1 MQRVQVTPR
10 SYPTELIDKDW
21 SKRKHFHMNA
31 DAHEFLDL
39 VHDMEV
45 REDDVW
51 IVTLPKCGT
60 TWMQELLWLLLNN
73 CDFEGALAKDQELR
87 SPFLGFDFF
96 INKDAERALRFV
108 QEFKSPRLIK
118 SHLPL
123 ALLPAKLW
131 EGKNKVIYVFRNPL
145 DAWVSQY
152 YHSVTM
158 GFAYGKTLEE
168 MIEERVSCEEFVTE
182 TIEHAQEFYQLRN
195 KPWIFYTSFER
206 MKKDLRGVISDVS
219 RFLNKPVSDEQ
230 MERLL
235 KHLSFDEMK
244 KNPTTNHRWE
254 QAQLRHKDAGKEK
267 HNFVR
272 RGEVNG
278 YKDELKP
285 EQIAKA
291 NEKIQKSL
299 KENSISLEELLLL
312 NESPQ
317 AVEVSTFLA
326 LSSLEEGPVCVI
338 CTRRSVEGGGSF
350 FMGAVMVNRPSEES
364 EEVTVS
370 GLTSPGKKELTGDIS
385 MLILLLLMLSLHNH
399 ELVRH
404 LDGDLIGRELL
415 DIQNNLE
422 FLTIDG
428 QIRAGFLFLQTVLLP
443 GTQVAGSQ
451 DCGARVPHGGHQ
463 IIPPE
468 TLAKSSSVMLPLKTS
483 RLLLLLLFCHVQ
495 AHLSKRSYSDQ
506 SVHGYMTER
515 TCWWNEVCKEEFQS
529 LFRCKCPQFSYCRSP
544 GRYYN
549 AYCSMTDTGYIW
561 TQPNWDWGA

>member
-10 SYPTELIDKDW
+10 SYPTNLIDKDW
-21 SKRKHFHMNA
+21 SKRKHFHWNK
-31 DAHEFLDL
+31 DAQVFLNL
-39 VHDMEV
+39 VHGMEI

-60 TWMQELLWLLLNN
+60 TWMQELLWLLLND
-73 CDFEGALAKDQELR
+73 CDFEEALSKDQELR
-87 SPFLGFDFF
+87 SPFLEFNL
-96 INKDAERALRFV
+96 ICNNNAEQALKFV
-108 QEFKSPRLIK
+108 HEFKSPRLIK

-123 ALLPAKLW
+123 ALLPSKLW
-131 EGKNKVIYVFRNPL
+131 KGKNKVIYVFRNPL
-145 DAWVSQY
+145 DASVSQY
-152 YHSVTM
+152 YHNLNW
-158 GFAYGKTLEE
+158 GFAFGKTLEE
-168 MIEERVSCEEFVTE
+168 FVEERVSSEDFITDTIAHAHEFC
-182 TIEHAQEFYQLRN
+182 QLR
-195 KPWIFYTSFER
+195 KEPWVFYTSFER
-206 MKKDLRGVISDVS
+206 MKKDLRGVINEVS
-219 RFLNKPVSDEQ
+219 TFLNKPVSEEQ

-235 KHLSFDEMK
+235 KHLSFEEMK

-254 QAQLRHKDAGKEK
+254 QAQLKLKDAGKEK
-267 HNFVR
+267 HNFIR
-272 RGEVNG
+272 KGQVNG

-285 EQIAKA
+285 EQIKKA
-291 NEKIQKSL
+291 NERIQKSL
-299 KENSISLEELLLL
+299 KDNSVTMEELLL
-312 NESPQ
+312 

-350 FMGAVMVNRPSEES
+350 FMGAVMVNRPSEER

-370 GLTSPGKKELTGDIS
+370 GLTSPGKVIS
-385 MLILLLLMLSLHNH
+385 LGENCWTSRITSNFSLSMCSP
-399 ELVRH
+399 LV
-404 LDGDLIGRELL
+404 
-415 DIQNNLE
+415 
-422 FLTIDG
+422 
-428 QIRAGFLFLQTVLLP
+428 LP
-443 GTQVAGSQ
+443 
-451 DCGARVPHGGHQ
+451 
-463 IIPPE
+463 
-468 TLAKSSSVMLPLKTS
+468 KKTS